1 MRLDVDVLSS
11 RTQGSSSVFKN
22 MPVGKVWTASAL
34 WCLTFLI
41 QIKYP
46 PSCCVALVRLQGRAR
61 MKSGSRSAG
70 GVLAKN
76 PRAGYRPL
84 PTPPPGDPSLTG
96 LARADMIWTIQ
107 ADEAAMLTAV
117 PVEAEDLAWAMVWRE
132 ADKQGNISVPRCKAL
147 NINDGEQGQGLGLET
162 CEEGLGGGG
171 WGKTCM
177 QWRTVC
183 MA

>member
-1 MRLDVDVLSS
+1 MHTTWQYRTSQANSPVCDLVSWQQGVTACITLSAVVNPNNVCNLLVL
-11 RTQGSSSVFKN
+11 
-22 MPVGKVWTASAL
+22 
-34 WCLTFLI
+34 
-41 QIKYP
+41 
-46 PSCCVALVRLQGRAR
+46 LQGRAR

-96 LARADMIWTIQ
+96 LARADMTWTIQ

-147 NINDGEQGQGLGLET
+147 HINDGEHHQGTGSGVLGIK
-162 CEEGLGGGG
+162 GGG
-171 WGKTCM
+171 
-177 QWRTVC
+177 
-183 MA
+183 